1 MPRVRRPS
9 SAARPRRRDAADS
22 RRRLLDAAIE
32 VFAAH
37 GPAAATLEEICT
49 RAKLNKR
56 LVYHYF
62 GSKDAIYAAALAVVY
77 EQFFSLEVELGSMLL
92 PVEDLLATLVRR
104 YYQFLSEHPAFV
116 RLICYENLQGGR
128 TATTLS
134 LGGQK
139 APVITALRL
148 ALAKGQADRRFRA
161 GVDVTQLLISIFA
174 LCFFFFSNQHTLGLL
189 LGPSATGRKAL
200 ADRID
205 HVVSLLLHGI
215 AHEDTHPHRREE
227 SSR

>member
-1 MPRVRRPS
+1 MAPVRRSS

-22 RRRLLDAAIE
+22 HRRLLDAAIE
-32 VFAAH
+32 VFAAR
-37 GPAAATLEEICT
+37 GPKAATLADICA
-49 RAKLNKR
+49 RAHLNKR

-62 GSKDAIYAAALAVVY
+62 GSKDALYAAALAVVY

-92 PVEDLLATLVRR
+92 PVEELLATLVRR
-104 YYQFLSEHPAFV
+104 YYAFLAEHPAFV

-128 TATTLS
+128 TAARLS
-134 LGGQK
+134 LAGQK

-174 LCFFFFSNQHTLGLL
+174 LCFFFFSNRHTLDLL

-215 AHEDTHPHRREE
+215 AHEDTPSDRREE
-227 SSR
+227 SAP